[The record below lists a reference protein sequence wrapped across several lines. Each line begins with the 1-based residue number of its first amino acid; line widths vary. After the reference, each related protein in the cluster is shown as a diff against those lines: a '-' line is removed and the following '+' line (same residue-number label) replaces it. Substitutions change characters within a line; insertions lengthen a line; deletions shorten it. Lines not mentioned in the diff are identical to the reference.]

1 VIGLLLRLAGPLQ
14 SWGEHSTFADRDTLR
29 YPTRSGIT
37 GIFAAAQ
44 GLHRG
49 EPLDR
54 YTPLTLTVRVD
65 RRGVLLTDFHTTGGG
80 LSRGR
85 SVPTAEGGRRAEGKA
100 TIVTRR
106 MYLSDAVF
114 TVAVEGPGTLIGDL
128 AAALRSPHWQPYLGR
143 RSCPPDQPLLLR
155 AAADNPVEDL
165 YLQVPLPGRWPDE
178 HGQVSVEII
187 TEEPPGASQALAEV
201 SDVPVTFSRYDRRYQ
216 RRTLHK
222 KRAALPGT
230 LARWRNRKEYHRA
243 LAEYAR
249 RPS

>member
-1 VIGLLLRLAGPLQ
+1 MTGLLLRLAGPLQ

-44 GLHRG
+44 GLRRG

-54 YTPLTLTVRVD
+54 YAPLTLTVRID
-65 RRGVLLTDFHTTGGG
+65 RPGVLLADFHTTGGG
-80 LSRGR
+80 LPRGR
-85 SVPTAEGGRRAEGKA
+85 TVPTAEGGRRAEGKA

-114 TVAVEGPGTLIGDL
+114 TVAVEGPGQLIGDL
-128 AAALRSPHWQPYLGR
+128 AAALRSPRWQPYLGR

-155 AAADNPVEDL
+155 AAGR
-165 YLQVPLPGRWPDE
+165 PG
-178 HGQVSVEII
+178 
-187 TEEPPGASQALAEV
+187 PGALPARAAARASGPTSTARSARTSSPRNRPAPAGTLTEV
-201 SDVPVTFSRYDRRYQ
+201 ADVPVTFSRHDRRYQ
-216 RRTLHK
+216 LRTIRRE
-222 KRAALPGT
+222 RAALPGA
-230 LARWRNRKEYHRA
+230 LARWRSSKEYHRA